1 MSNQI
6 VKSRLRGLVLF
17 AVVFFSITVVGSVR
31 AQPAPAKKADCYNSQ
46 EHGGTFSDCRSR
58 FGARFVLGLGID
70 TFASGELAKV
80 LNPSESDA
88 NDVRERFVGGFDVQ
102 YRLWRSQNA
111 KSRNTKALWVRAF
124 TLHGVRSSE
133 VDCTKDSQD
142 AADGSTLPG
151 VCSLT
156 TNAFLPADLDVGE
169 TATYIL
175 REASSLEGFGA
186 LRYEF
191 RSLER
196 SGQDD
201 RPSGVLYALAQLG
214 FLSVA
219 DSGDDLVDN
228 HLFAIG
234 AAATEG
240 PFMDSFLELG
250 WGRTQLY
257 GDKSDDRFK
266 VRALVSWKVA
276 GKKGSDR
283 SSVRAFASI
292 VVDSDFGSGSDS
304 VQSYIGLSFDVSRL
318 SL

>member
-1 MSNQI
+1 MSDQT
-6 VKSRLRGLVLF
+6 VKSPLSSLVLF
-17 AVVFFSITVVGSVR
+17 TVAIVALTVVGSAT
-31 AQPAPAKKADCYNSQ
+31 AQPAPAKKLQCYSSE
-46 EHGGTFSDCRSR
+46 EHRGTFSDCRSR

-70 TFASGELAKV
+70 TFASGELSKV
-80 LNPSESDA
+80 LNPSESDT

-102 YRLWRSQNA
+102 YRLWQGRNA
-111 KSRNTKALWVRAF
+111 KSRNTKALWLRAF

-169 TATYIL
+169 AATYIL

-196 SGQDD
+196 SGQVD
-201 RPSGVLYALAQLG
+201 RPSGVLYALAQVG

-240 PFMDSFLELG
+240 PFMDSFLEAG

-257 GDKSDDRFK
+257 GDRSDDRFK

-283 SSVRAFASI
+283 SFVRAFASI

-304 VQSYIGLSFDVSRL
+304 VQSYVGLSFDVGRL